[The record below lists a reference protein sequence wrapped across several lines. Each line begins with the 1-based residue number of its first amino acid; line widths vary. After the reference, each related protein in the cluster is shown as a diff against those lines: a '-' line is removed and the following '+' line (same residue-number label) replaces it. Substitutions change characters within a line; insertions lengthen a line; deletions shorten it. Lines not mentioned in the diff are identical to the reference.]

1 MLPTPHKGPAS
12 PHQGHGGVVL
22 REREKEEALSYKDF
36 GKQLE
41 PAHMEHRQR
50 DDLTE

>member
-1 MLPTPHKGPAS
+1 MGPAS

-22 REREKEEALSYKDF
+22 REREENEALPYKEDF

-41 PAHMEHRQR
+41 PAHKEHRQR
-50 DDLTE
+50 DGLTE